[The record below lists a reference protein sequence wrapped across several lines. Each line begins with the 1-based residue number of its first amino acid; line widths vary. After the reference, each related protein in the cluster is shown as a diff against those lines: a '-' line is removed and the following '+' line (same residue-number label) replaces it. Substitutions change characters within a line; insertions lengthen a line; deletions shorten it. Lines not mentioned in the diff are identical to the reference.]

1 MRRLLAIAL
10 ASAAAAH
17 AAASVCDVTS
27 FGAAG
32 TGKTLD
38 TAAIQKAVDSCAA
51 AGGGVVYFPR
61 GDYLSG
67 TFVLKSNITLHLAP
81 GSTLWGSRN
90 IRDYSPRHLIYAS
103 GAANIA
109 IEGGGTIN
117 GQSDAFFD
125 QNRRPMARPSPLIE
139 LRDCQDIRIQDVRI
153 LKAPGWTIHPK
164 NCARVKIRGISLI
177 NDMLGL
183 NTDGIDPDSSRDVI
197 ISDSYIE
204 SGDDC
209 IVVKTT
215 KEGGR
220 VLPSENVTV
229 TNCVLRSSA
238 SALKLGTESYADFR
252 HLVFSNCVIR
262 DSRTGIALLNK
273 DGATM
278 EGVSFSNITMETAP
292 KFGKGV
298 EWPIVI
304 DLEKRAPDSKIGRI
318 RDIVFSNIQIYTKG
332 RVMATGMPQSP
343 LERIA
348 FRNLA
353 MRIGGWE
360 RIEDEHKLQGG
371 TVVPMADA
379 LDYGA
384 VPAAM
389 ILAHA
394 RGVELRDVRVL
405 WDGPAPAPERHA
417 IWGER
422 LEGLVVNGFAGRQ
435 SAGRGKLAAI
445 QLKDSRDITVTGSRA
460 APETGTFLRLDGGE
474 AGEVFF
480 EGNDMRR
487 AQRAREP

>member
-1 MRRLLAIAL
+1 MTRLLAFLLAAACT
-10 ASAAAAH
+10 ASAAP
-17 AAASVCDVTS
+17 SVCDVTS

-32 TGKTLD
+32 TGKTPD
-38 TAAIQKAVDSCAA
+38 TAAIQKAIDSCAG

-67 TFVLKSNITLHLAP
+67 TFTLKSNITLHLAP
-81 GSTLWGSRN
+81 GATLWGSRN
-90 IRDYSPRHLIYAS
+90 IRDYNPRHLIYAA
-103 GAANIA
+103 GATNIA
-109 IEGGGTIN
+109 IEGGGTID

-125 QNRRPMARPSPLIE
+125 QNHRPMARPSPLIE
-139 LRDCQDIRIQDVRI
+139 LRDCKDIRIQDVRI

-164 NCARVKIRGISLI
+164 NCERVKIRGITLI

-209 IVVKTT
+209 IVIKTT
-215 KEGGR
+215 KQGER

-229 TNCVLRSSA
+229 TNCVMRSSA
-238 SALKLGTESYADFR
+238 SALKLGTESWADFR
-252 HLVFSNCVIR
+252 HCVFSNCVIR

-278 EGVSFSNITMETAP
+278 EDVSFSNITMATAP

-318 RDIVFSNIQIYTKG
+318 RDVLFSDVQVYTKG
-332 RVMATGMPQSP
+332 RVMVTGMPQSP
-343 LERIA
+343 LERIL

-353 MRIGGWE
+353 MHIGGWE
-360 RIEDEHKLQGG
+360 QIENEHKLQGG
-371 TVVPMADA
+371 TVVAMADA

-394 RGVELRDVRVL
+394 RGIELRDVRVL

-422 LEGLVVNGFAGRQ
+422 LEELRIAGFAGRQ
-435 SAGRGKLAAI
+435 AASPGKLAAI
-445 QLKDSRDITVTGSRA
+445 RLRDSRDISITGSRA
-460 APETGTFLRLDGGE
+460 ASGTGTFLEVEGGG
-474 AGEVFF
+474 AGEVRF
-480 EGNDMRR
+480 EGNDMRG
-487 AQRAREP
+487 AGRAREP